1 MADSL
6 KNCYI
11 ASGTLIK
18 GTVTSRED
26 LRIDGTVIG
35 NINATGRTIIGTEG
49 KVEGELKSNTTEVSG
64 QLTLEK
70 IQTDSLKLNS
80 TAQFNGNIEVRELMV
95 ESGAVINGSI
105 SMKGGSSNT
114 SSTSTSSTPVN

>member
-1 MADSL
+1 MAESL

-35 NINATGRTIIGTEG
+35 NINAEGRTIVGQLG
-49 KVEGELKSNTTEVSG
+49 KVEGELKSTTTEVSG
-64 QLTLEK
+64 KLTLEK
-70 IQTDSLKLNS
+70 IQTQTLKLNS
-80 TAQFNGNIEVRELMV
+80 TAEFTGDIEVNELLV

-105 SMKGGSSNT
+105 SMKGNVPKPNPT
-114 SSTSTSSTPVN
+114 V